1 MDTFSHP
8 TATAPDY
15 TSHTP
20 STAARP
26 ASSFF
31 TYIRSHTI
39 SAGSTAPDPSSLPH
53 RPVVA
58 AAAAAA
64 AMATSTAATASTFLG
79 SRLPDASSAC
89 GRFQAR
95 FSFGKKAA
103 PKKAAKSA
111 GTTDRP
117 LWFPG
122 AKSPPWLDGT
132 LVGDYGFDP
141 FGLAKPAE
149 YLQFDL
155 DSLDQ
160 NLAKNS
166 AGDVIGTRFE
176 SADVKSTPFQPYTEV
191 FGLQRFRE
199 CELIHGRWAMLATLG
214 AISVEA
220 LTGVTWQDAGKV
232 ELVEGS
238 SYLGQ
243 PLPFSMS
250 TLIWIEVLVIGY
262 IEFQRNAEL
271 DPEKRLYPGG
281 NFFDPLGLAAD
292 PEKKATLQLAEIKH
306 ARLAMVGFLGFA
318 VQAAVTGKGPLNN
331 WTTHLSDPLH
341 TTIIDTFSSSS

>member
-1 MDTFSHP
+1 MAAT
-8 TATAPDY
+8 TAVAA
-15 TSHTP
+15 TS
-20 STAARP
+20 S
-26 ASSFF
+26 SSFIG
-31 TYIRSHTI
+31 T
-39 SAGSTAPDPSSLPH
+39 
-53 RPVVA
+53 
-58 AAAAAA
+58 
-64 AMATSTAATASTFLG
+64 
-79 SRLPDASSAC
+79 RLPDVHSNS
-89 GRFQAR
+89 GRVQAR
-95 FSFGKKAA
+95 FGFGKKKS
-103 PKKAAKSA
+103 PPKKKAASKPSS
-111 GTTDRP
+111 DRP

-122 AKSPPWLDGT
+122 AKAPEWLDGS

-141 FGLAKPAE
+141 FGLGKPAE
-149 YLQFDL
+149 YLQYEL

-160 NLAKNS
+160 NLAKNV
-166 AGDVIGTRFE
+166 AGDIIGTRFE
-176 SADVKSTPFQPYTEV
+176 SSDVNSTPFQPYTEV

-214 AISVEA
+214 ALAVES
-220 LTGVTWQDAGKV
+220 LTGITWQDAGKV
-232 ELVEGS
+232 ELIEGS

-243 PLPFSMS
+243 PLPFSIT

-281 NFFDPLGLAAD
+281 KFFDPLGLASD

-331 WTTHLSDPLH
+331 WATHLSDPLH
-341 TTIIDTFSSSS
+341 TTIIDNVFYS